1 MKIEARVALLA
12 RIEIITKF
20 KTIDVGALE
29 ELQVRGFDSED
40 NTFSSLE
47 GMRF

>member
-1 MKIEARVALLA
+1 MKIEARVALLN

-29 ELQVRGFDSED
+29 EF
-40 NTFSSLE
+40 
-47 GMRF
+47 